1 MSRQVLK
8 QFSSVKYLLFQKKKE
23 IRFKYL
29 LVFFCEKSTFPR
41 KKEEIGLISYTCQC
55 LECAYRKSYFLPRG
69 MIMYDITIAITSEK
83 RKKVFGWFKLDEIV
97 TFTLLVLLKVYYLW
111 MIYHIQ
117 QSLNYS
123 FNLPL

>member
-29 LVFFCEKSTFPR
+29 LVFFCEKTSFPR

-69 MIMYDITIAITSEK
+69 MIKNDMTIAIYL
-83 RKKVFGWFKLDEIV
+83 RKKKESFW
-97 TFTLLVLLKVYYLW
+97 LV
-111 MIYHIQ
+111 
-117 QSLNYS
+117 
-123 FNLPL
+123 